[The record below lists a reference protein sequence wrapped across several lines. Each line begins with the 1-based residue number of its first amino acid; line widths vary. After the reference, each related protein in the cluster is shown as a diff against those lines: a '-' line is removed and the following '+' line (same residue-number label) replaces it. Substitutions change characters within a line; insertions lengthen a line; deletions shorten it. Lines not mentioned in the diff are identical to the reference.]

1 MENIEL
7 LKTIFLLVVF
17 FIFNKLCEN
26 YNFFSNNISISK
38 HKNFVGKSH
47 NVLIV
52 GGFFL
57 LFGNIIFQ
65 KKFFLDTKNLFY
77 ICLFCIGLL
86 ADIYKKFFPSIRLL
100 LQTLII
106 FLFVKIFNLT
116 IKDVRIDF
124 FNIILSKELISIIFT
139 VFCITILING
149 SNFID
154 GVNLSAISY
163 YLLVFSAILILSE
176 NNNLFT
182 DKYFLKIQIFLL
194 LTILVFNSINY
205 VYLGDSGVYFVSFIS
220 SFVIIDFINNN
231 SSISPYLGVLLL
243 WYPCFE
249 NLFSIIRRLS
259 SSKKTY
265 QSDNYHL
272 HHLIYLFFL
281 KKNVLYPSNFTGASI
296 FFFNL
301 IILFLGCRFYDKT
314 TSLLFLIFTSIFIYC
329 ICYFYFRK
337 LLKKSNL
344 D

>member
-1 MENIEL
+1 MYNIEL
-7 LKTIFLLVVF
+7 LKTIFFLVF
-17 FIFNKLCEN
+17 FFTFNKLCIN

-38 HKNFVGKSH
+38 HKSFIKSGH
-47 NVLIV
+47 KVLII

-65 KKFFLDTKNLFY
+65 KDFFLDYKNLFY
-77 ICLFCIGLL
+77 SSLFCIGLF
-86 ADIYKKFFPSIRLL
+86 ADIYKKFYPSIRLF
-100 LQTLII
+100 LQVLII
-106 FLFVKIFNLT
+106 FFFVKIFNLT

-124 FNIILSKELISIIFT
+124 LNSILSKEFISIIFT

-154 GVNLSAISY
+154 GVNLSTISY
-163 YLLVFSAILILSE
+163 YLLVFVTILFLSE
-176 NNNLFT
+176 NNNLFI

-194 LTILVFNSINY
+194 LILLVLNFINY
-205 VYLGDSGVYFVSFIS
+205 LYLGDSGVYFISFIT

-231 SSISPYLGVLLL
+231 SSISPYFAVLLL

-265 QSDNYHL
+265 QADNYHL
-272 HHLIYLFFL
+272 HHLMYLFFL
-281 KKNVLYPSNFTGASI
+281 KKNILYASNFTGVFV

-301 IILFLGCRFYDKT
+301 IIFWFGARFYDKT
-314 TSLLFLIFTSIFIYC
+314 VYLLFLIFISISIYC
-329 ICYFYFRK
+329 WCYFYLRK
-337 LLKKSNL
+337 LLKR
-344 D
+344 